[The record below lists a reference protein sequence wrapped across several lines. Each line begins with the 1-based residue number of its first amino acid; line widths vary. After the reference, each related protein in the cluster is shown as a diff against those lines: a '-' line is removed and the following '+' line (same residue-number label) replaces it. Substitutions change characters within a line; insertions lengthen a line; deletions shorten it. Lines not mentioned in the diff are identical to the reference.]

1 MLTSD
6 LTEVLNY
13 NSLILTANDVVEIE
27 IGGDSAG
34 NPAGGNNIDGFDQ
47 INVTGSGTVQLAGL
61 LDVRLV
67 NNYVPEIGRKV
78 SVPQHFLHWRN
89 CEPVLDRFRAL
100 LIPRQRS
107 LL

>member
-47 INVTGSGTVQLAGL
+47 INVSGSGTVQLAGL
-61 LDVRLV
+61 LDVKLV
-67 NNYVPEIGRKV
+67 NDYVPDIGSKFQFLNISSPGEI
-78 SVPQHFLHWRN
+78 
-89 CEPVLDRFRAL
+89 
-100 LIPRQRS
+100 
-107 LL
+107 